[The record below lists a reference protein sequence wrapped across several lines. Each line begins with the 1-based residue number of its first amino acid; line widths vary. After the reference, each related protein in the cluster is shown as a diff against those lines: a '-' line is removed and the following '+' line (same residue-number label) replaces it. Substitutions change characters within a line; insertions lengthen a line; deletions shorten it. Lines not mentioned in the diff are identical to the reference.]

1 MHKKNISKDCD
12 NRDNNNNNNIKKEGE
27 GEGREEKRKLF
38 TVLLSLHPFLLLS
51 GSNFLQELTRKR
63 LLAAVRIKLKKKR
76 LEDRLVVKAST
87 F

>member
-76 LEDRLVVKAST
+76 LEDRVVKAST

>member
-1 MHKKNISKDCD
+1 MHKKNTRKDCD

-63 LLAAVRIKLKKKR
+63 LLAAVRNKIK
-76 LEDRLVVKAST
+76 EET
-87 F
+87 FGG